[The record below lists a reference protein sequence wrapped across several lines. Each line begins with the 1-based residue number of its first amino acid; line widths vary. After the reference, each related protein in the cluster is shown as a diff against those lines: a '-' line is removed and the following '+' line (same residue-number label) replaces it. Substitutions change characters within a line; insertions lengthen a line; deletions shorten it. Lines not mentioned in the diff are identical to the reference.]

1 MPKAPTRKVLR
12 RREEILRLLRLNK
25 RLTTTQI
32 ADTLDCSQSMAYYVL
47 KLLKSEGR
55 VECWR
60 SGKSLVWRLRG

>member
-1 MPKAPTRKVLR
+1 MPKRVTRKVLR
-12 RREEILRLLRLNK
+12 RREDILRLLRENK

-47 KLLKSEGR
+47 RVLKREGR
-55 VECWR
+55 VECWK

>member
-1 MPKAPTRKVLR
+1 MPRRVTRKVLR
-12 RREEILRLLRLNK
+12 RREDILRLLRMNK

-32 ADTLDCSQSMAYYVL
+32 ADTLDCTQSMAYYVL
-47 KLLKSEGR
+47 RLLKGEGR